1 MKTYEQTYSPTSINS
16 LVIKKENKLI
26 KINKVFHK
34 TLSICFKSTVYA
46 IFLIIIN
53 IVINGNIKFPVYYA
67 HNLLKI
73 SLVLLYLN
81 IALG

>member
-34 TLSICFKSTVYA
+34 TLSICLKSTVYA

-53 IVINGNIKFPVYYA
+53 IVT
-67 HNLLKI
+67 
-73 SLVLLYLN
+73 
-81 IALG
+81 